1 MPSYEDTMKRF
12 EQRMEEKPKV
22 LLFPFDITI
31 KLTLKC
37 VDDKT
42 AEETLNMVVQHL
54 SRFDDIMNVEGKF
67 S

>member
-22 LLFPFDITI
+22 VLFPFDASLKLTI
-31 KLTLKC
+31 KAVDDQSAEQTLKII
-37 VDDKT
+37 V
-42 AEETLNMVVQHL
+42 AHL
-54 SRFDDIMNVEGKF
+54 SKFDDIMNVEGKW